1 MLVFQNQNIRASNLQ
16 GIETRNSKKAF
27 RSKIEEEITWYFFL
41 WSVLPEIFSEN
52 VLFGEN
58 FLKFHGILIFIAF
71 LLLNILTSTYLKSTL
86 GTSSGNPAFS
96 STA

>member
-1 MLVFQNQNIRASNLQ
+1 MHWPVIPG
-16 GIETRNSKKAF
+16 GIGKCALPGK
-27 RSKIEEEITWYFFL
+27 EIL
-41 WSVLPEIFSEN
+41 RPVLPEIFSEN

-86 GTSSGNPAFS
+86 CTSSGKPGHSCEICCQSKFCIDFS
-96 STA
+96 LNIFVS